1 MRESF
6 NKSTKFQP
14 DPGCLSAPSFGR
26 LLLRSLVLAV
36 FCLSFISGPLAD
48 LARAESGESP
58 GPMDIKRLEGSW
70 VRPDGGYLLQLK
82 DIKKDG
88 SLKATYYNP
97 RPINVGRAELHKQG
111 GKITL
116 VVELR
121 DVNYPGSAYT
131 LRYDPSDDRLKGSYY
146 QAVDK
151 QTYEIEFFRSR

>member
-1 MRESF
+1 MRESS
-6 NKSTKFQP
+6 NNATKFRP
-14 DPGCLSAPSFGR
+14 SSGCLSAPSCGR
-26 LLLRSLVLAV
+26 LLLRGLALAV
-36 FCLSFISGPLAD
+36 FCLAGISAPLAD

-58 GPMDIKRLEGSW
+58 GPMDTKRLEGSW

-88 SLKATYYNP
+88 GLTATYYNP
-97 RPINVGRAELHKQG
+97 RPINVGRAELHKQR

-121 DVNYPGSAYT
+121 DINYPGSTYT

-146 QAVDK
+146 QAVVK
-151 QTYEIEFFRSR
+151 QTYEIEFVRSR